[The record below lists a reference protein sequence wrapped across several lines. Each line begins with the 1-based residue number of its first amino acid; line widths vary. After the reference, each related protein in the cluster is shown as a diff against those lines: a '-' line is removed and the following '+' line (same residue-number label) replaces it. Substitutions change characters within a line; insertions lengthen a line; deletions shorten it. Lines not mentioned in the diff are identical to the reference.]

1 VQETLV
7 KFDGS
12 LARPVAGVKPAALLL
27 LAALAL
33 AGCANPGG
41 IVSKATLRD
50 AQSAGL
56 PVEQVAMAPVDAQWW
71 HQFGDAQLNRLIDDA
86 LSTHPTLGVV
96 QARLTRAQAGADL
109 TAAAGGPQLNAGL
122 DLTRQQ
128 YTSNGAVPAPLAGSV
143 RSTGTAQLSGSW
155 EIDFFGKNRAA
166 LEAALGNTRA
176 AQADLAAART
186 LLASQVARTYFQW
199 LRLND
204 QQALAQRLLAQ
215 RNQALQLVQA
225 RVSAGLDS
233 NVELRQAEATLPEVR
248 LQIESLQ
255 EQRALTQNTLNAL
268 VFKPNQLL
276 VVVSHGLI
284 DIKIIAPVGS
294 IPADLLGRRA
304 DISAA
309 RWRVEAATQDVSS
322 ARAQFY
328 PNVNLMAFAG
338 FSSIGLDRLI
348 STGSEQWGMGPALR
362 LPLFD
367 GGRLRAHLAGKTAD
381 LDGAIESYNACVI
394 DAVRDVADQLAMLQA
409 VGRQQEAHRAA
420 QAVADSSH
428 AFAVQRHGAGLG
440 NLLPVI
446 AAQVAVL
453 NQQRAGLDLQAR
465 VLDTQVALMRALG
478 GGYRAEL
485 PAPKPL

>member
-1 VQETLV
+1 M
-7 KFDGS
+7 KFDGC
-12 LARPVAGVKPAALLL
+12 LARLVAGIKPAAVSIA
-27 LAALAL
+27 AALVL
-33 AGCANPGG
+33 AGCANPSG
-41 IVSKATLRD
+41 ISSKATLRD
-50 AQSAGL
+50 TQSAGL
-56 PVEQVAMAPVDAQWW
+56 PVEQVAVAPVDAQWW
-71 HQFGDAQLNRLIDDA
+71 QQFGDAQLNRLIDDA
-86 LSTHPTLGVV
+86 LSTHPSLGVV
-96 QARLTRAQAGADL
+96 QARLNRAQAGADV
-109 TAAAGGPQLNAGL
+109 TAAVGGPQLNVAL

-128 YTSNGAVPAPLAGSV
+128 YTAHGAVPAPLAGSV

-166 LEAALGNTRA
+166 LQAALGATRA

-215 RNQALQLVQA
+215 RHQALQLVQA
-225 RVSAGLDS
+225 RVLAGLDA
-233 NVELRQAEATLPEVR
+233 NVELRQAEAVLPEVR
-248 LQIESLQ
+248 LQIESLR
-255 EQRALTQNTLNAL
+255 EQMALTQNALNAL

-276 VVVSHGLI
+276 AGVSHGLV
-284 DIKIIAPVGS
+284 DVKIIAPVGS

-304 DISAA
+304 DIAAA

-367 GGRLRAHLAGKTAD
+367 GGRLRANLAGKTAD

-409 VGRQQEAHRAA
+409 LGRQQEAHRAA
-420 QAVADSSH
+420 QAVADSSY

-446 AAQVAVL
+446 AAQSAVL
-453 NQQRAGLDLQAR
+453 NQRRAGLDLQAR